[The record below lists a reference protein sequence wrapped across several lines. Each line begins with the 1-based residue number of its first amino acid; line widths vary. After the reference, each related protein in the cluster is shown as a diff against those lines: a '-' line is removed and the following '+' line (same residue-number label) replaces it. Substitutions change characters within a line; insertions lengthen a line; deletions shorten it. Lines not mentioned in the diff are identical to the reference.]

1 MNKSVMKCCICNNEN
16 IGEFVT
22 INDKKYHLCCIEQL
36 QQENQELK
44 RQLEEYKEQVSK
56 GLYNICLPYK
66 NGYDKAIKYKEN
78 QQKEF
83 IEYMNEKID
92 ICDGFI
98 DTVRSDLEEI
108 SYGGRIAGKTYIA
121 NEIMKNEAA
130 KKILEEI
137 LSKYQEIVG
146 VSHE

>member
-83 IEYMNEKID
+83 IDYLTSYIELLSNKPDLIEESEID
-92 ICDGFI
+92 
-98 DTVRSDLEEI
+98 LL
-108 SYGGRIAGKTYIA
+108 K
-121 NEIMKNEAA
+121 
-130 KKILEEI
+130 EI
-137 LSKYQEIVG
+137 LSKFKEIKE
-146 VSHE
+146 S